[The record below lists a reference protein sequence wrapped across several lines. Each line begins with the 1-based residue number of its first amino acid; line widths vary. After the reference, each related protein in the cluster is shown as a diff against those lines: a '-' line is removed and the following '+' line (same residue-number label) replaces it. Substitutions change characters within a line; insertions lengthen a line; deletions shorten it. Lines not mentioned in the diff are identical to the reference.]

1 VSFEEARDAAQS
13 SNGARKRILIADDHE
28 MLRHGVRTLLEMRT
42 DWEICGEA
50 VNGSEAVEK
59 AQELRPDLIILDIN
73 MPELNGLEA
82 ARRILHNDSA
92 AKILVFTV
100 HDSDQ
105 ATQEV
110 LAAGAHAYLSKS
122 RAGQD
127 LLRTVQELLEDAP
140 PVIAARATSGA

>member
-1 VSFEEARDAAQS
+1 MVTARSTSAAS
-13 SNGARKRILIADDHE
+13 AS
-28 MLRHGVRTLLEMRT
+28 GVRSLLEMRT

-50 VNGSEAVEK
+50 VNGREAVEK

-82 ARRILHNDSA
+82 ARRILRAVPST
-92 AKILVFTV
+92 KILVFTV

-105 ATQEV
+105 ANQEV
-110 LAAGAHAYLSKS
+110 LAAGAHAYLSKN

-127 LLRTVQELLEDAP
+127 LLRMVQELFEEKP
-140 PVIAARATSGA
+140 PVMAASAGN